1 MNVVS
6 DESLT
11 VRLMLR
17 WLDQSERKEQKW
29 DSLGANIS
37 NKPEEKTYLLAAA
50 GTHSIFILCVNL
62 VNECILAAQGSVNPI
77 VGINFSKTIFAAK
90 ASPDPLLKPTEGK
103 LG

>member
-50 GTHSIFILCVNL
+50 GGTHSIFILCVNL
-62 VNECILAAQGSVNPI
+62 VNECILAAQGRVNPI
-77 VGINFSKTIFAAK
+77 
-90 ASPDPLLKPTEGK
+90 LLE
-103 LG
+103 

>member
-37 NKPEEKTYLLAAA
+37 NKPEGKTYLLAAA

-62 VNECILAAQGSVNPI
+62 VNECILAAQGSVNQI
-77 VGINFSKTIFAAK
+77 VGINSSKTIFAAK
-90 ASPDPLLKPTEGK
+90 APPDPLLKPTEGK